1 MKSLYI
7 GIDPGLDGA
16 ICIISPDT
24 VEAFVVPTISQGS
37 GTSKRLYDIPAMVDI
52 LLSYRGKVVLVAL
65 ERGRAM
71 RGQGVTSM
79 FRFGHGCG
87 LWEGAL
93 AALRIPYKMVQPRE
107 WQKVVCAGL
116 AGDPKAR
123 AVQAVSTMLP
133 ELELRKSSRATK
145 PHQGIC
151 DAAALALY
159 SRIFS
164 QGK

>member
-16 ICIISPDT
+16 ICCISLDT

-37 GTSKRLYDIPAMVDI
+37 GTSKRLYDVSAMVDI
-52 LLSYRGKVVLVAL
+52 LLSYRGHVALVAL
-65 ERGRAM
+65 EKGRAM

-93 AALRIPYKMVQPRE
+93 SALRIPFRLVRPQE
-107 WQKVVCAGL
+107 WQKTVCVGL
-116 AGDPKAR
+116 SGDPKAR
-123 AVQAVSTMLP
+123 AFQAVSQMLP
-133 ELELRKSSRATK
+133 ELELRKSNRAIK

-151 DAAALALY
+151 DAGCLALY

-164 QGK
+164 QGE